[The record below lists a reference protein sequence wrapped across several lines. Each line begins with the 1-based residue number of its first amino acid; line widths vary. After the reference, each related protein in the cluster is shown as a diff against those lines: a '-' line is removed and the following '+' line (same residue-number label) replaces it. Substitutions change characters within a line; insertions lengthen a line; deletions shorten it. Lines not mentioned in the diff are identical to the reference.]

1 MSEPPPEPFDELA
14 HLELAAEVAGLE
26 LPEISLPDE
35 RFVELNGLRF
45 HYLDWGTEGRPRVLF
60 LHGGA
65 LNAHTWDLVCLALR
79 RDYHCLALDQRGHG
93 DSEWSPTQAYDLD
106 EYAGDVEAFAAG
118 ERMVL
123 VGQSLGG
130 AAALAYAIRHSE
142 DLAALVLVDVS
153 TEVTMDEGAGR
164 IVEFVQTPA
173 ELDSVEEFVERA
185 REFNPA
191 RDPQLLRRSL
201 LYNLRRLP
209 NGKLTW
215 KYDRTDVS
223 RERFQRLVADVGA
236 LNDELSAIECPALVV
251 RGAQSDVMS
260 DDDAERLAERL
271 PSGRWVRVEDAGHT
285 VQGDNARGFV
295 EALRPFLREALGS

>member
-1 MSEPPPEPFDELA
+1 MAEPLPGAFGELA
-14 HLELAAEVAGLE
+14 HLELAAELAGLE
-26 LPEISLPDE
+26 LREISLPED
-35 RFVELNGLRF
+35 RFVELNGLRL
-45 HYLDWGTEGRPRVLF
+45 HYLDWDTEGRPRVLL

-79 RDYHCLALDQRGHG
+79 PDYHCLALDQRGHG
-93 DSEWSPTQAYDLD
+93 DSDWSPTQAYDLD
-106 EYAGDVEAFAAG
+106 DYVGDLEAFVAG
-118 ERMVL
+118 ERILL

-130 AAALAYAIRHSE
+130 AAALSYTIRHS
-142 DLAALVLVDVS
+142 DRVAGLVLVDV
-153 TEVTMDEGAGR
+153 TPDVTMDEGAGR
-164 IVEFVQTPA
+164 IVEFVRTPA

-223 RERFQRLVADVGA
+223 PERFQRLVADVAA
-236 LNDELSAIECPALVV
+236 LGEELPAVTCPTLVV

-271 PSGRWVRVEDAGHT
+271 PRGRWVRVEDAGHT